1 MEMNKDKLL
10 RQIAAKLK
18 NLREQWGYDR
28 KEMAAYFGISRVGYS
43 KNENG
48 QSFPGIKTQFRLSQ
62 DHDISIDWFM
72 FDKGPMHFKEKE
84 KINVLEKKTAEL
96 EENIHQ
102 LQLEKE
108 NLEQRNKELEKNLAE
123 KNAALEITPEIKELV
138 EHMKKIPLLYHDVLA
153 GFQKFKWDNK
163 EMVETHMG
171 HGEPPDPSKL

>member
-1 MEMNKDKLL
+1 MEMNKGKLL

-28 KEMAAYFGISRVGYS
+28 KEMAAYFGISSAGYS

-48 QSFPGIKTQFRLSQ
+48 QSFPGIKTQFLLSQ

-84 KINVLEKKTAEL
+84 KMNVLEKKAAEL
-96 EENIHQ
+96 EENVRQ
-102 LQLEKE
+102 LQLENK
-108 NLEQRNKELEKNLAE
+108 NLEQRNKVLEKDLAE
-123 KNAALEITPEIKELV
+123 KNAALEITPEVKELI

-153 GFQKFKWDNK
+153 GFQKFKWNNK

-171 HGEPPDPSKL
+171 HGEPLEE